1 MSTGPVLKYLHLNT
15 HWTFEFS
22 HFRHGDGSEKVWQ
35 VLIHSPN
42 YQFKHQTFS
51 SIELRNVAIKK
62 GNPTIKKRE
71 LKDWKGMSESDSG
84 IYLYMKSNEDTPEDW
99 QIIPVLKVM
108 WPRRHTRQPWPRVPH
123 LASKRSLCT
132 GRCCLKVQ
140 TWSGHIAVFRWVRC
154 ERCLG
159 C

>member
-1 MSTGPVLKYLHLNT
+1 MLVCSCLFKYWVMKIMKSHSNLEIQHAFFKQMKPCPLVLSWNIFTWTHIEHLNLAISDMAMAQT
-15 HWTFEFS
+15 
-22 HFRHGDGSEKVWQ
+22 KVWQ
-35 VLIHSPN
+35 ILIHSPN

-108 WPRRHTRQPWPRVPH
+108 WPRRHTQQP
-123 LASKRSLCT
+123 
-132 GRCCLKVQ
+132 
-140 TWSGHIAVFRWVRC
+140 
-154 ERCLG
+154 
-159 C
+159 

>member
-62 GNPTIKKRE
+62 GNPTIKKRG

-84 IYLYMKSNEDTPEDW
+84 YLFIYEKQWGYSRRLADNPCFESDVTTATYAATVTSCVPSCFETVSLYGKMLLEGSDL
-99 QIIPVLKVM
+99 IRAH
-108 WPRRHTRQPWPRVPH
+108 RRFSV
-123 LASKRSLCT
+123 S
-132 GRCCLKVQ
+132 
-140 TWSGHIAVFRWVRC
+140 
-154 ERCLG
+154 
-159 C
+159 